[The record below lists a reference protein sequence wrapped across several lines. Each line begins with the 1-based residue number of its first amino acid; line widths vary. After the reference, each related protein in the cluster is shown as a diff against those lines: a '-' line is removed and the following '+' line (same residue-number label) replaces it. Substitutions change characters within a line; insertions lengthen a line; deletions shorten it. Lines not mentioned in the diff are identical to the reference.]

1 MRRTLVALVMLV
13 LVAACDPASAPVV
26 EPPPPPPTS
35 APAVV
40 AAPAQAAIPTAPT
53 APTATDRAP
62 AASTSSDAPATAT
75 TPVQASPPATAVP
88 TVVVPT
94 PTPTAIS
101 EPTPTAGVEVASTPA
116 ATEAPVA
123 TPTPEP
129 TPEPTPT
136 LAPTPEVA
144 ATPQPSPPDSL
155 GIDVQVVASGF
166 DRPIFVG
173 HAGDASGRLF
183 VVEKQG
189 RILVVQNGQV
199 RNDPFL
205 DITDRV
211 RSQAYEQGLF
221 SVAFHPGYP
230 TNGRIF
236 VDYTDHNGDTVVSE
250 FTADAAQARANPQS
264 ERVLLQIEQPYENHN
279 GGMIAFG
286 PRDGYLYISAGDGGS
301 GGDPLQHGQNPST
314 LLGSLLRIDV
324 DTESG
329 YAIPVDN
336 PFASQPARR
345 AEIFAYGLRNVWRF
359 SFDRVTGDLWM
370 ADVGQNDLEEVHLA
384 LAPLRG
390 GLNYGWN
397 IMEGSACFPPVLSE
411 CATEGLQIPVA
422 EYGRDFGCS
431 ITGGYVYRG
440 HAFPAL
446 AGAYI
451 FGDYCSGRVW
461 TLHLDDQGTW
471 QMIERA
477 DFDFLIPTFGEGGDG
492 EIYVTDDAGGRLLR
506 LIAVNEP
513 PSG

>member
-1 MRRTLVALVMLV
+1 MT
-13 LVAACDPASAPVV
+13 P
-26 EPPPPPPTS
+26 EP
-35 APAVV
+35 
-40 AAPAQAAIPTAPT
+40 
-53 APTATDRAP
+53 
-62 AASTSSDAPATAT
+62 
-75 TPVQASPPATAVP
+75 TPD
-88 TVVVPT
+88 PT
-94 PTPTAIS
+94 PTPT
-101 EPTPTAGVEVASTPA
+101 
-116 ATEAPVA
+116 PV
-123 TPTPEP
+123 
-129 TPEPTPT
+129 
-136 LAPTPEVA
+136 PTPEVV
-144 ATPQPSPPDSL
+144 ATPQPAPAGGL
-155 GIDVQVVASGF
+155 GIDVQVVATGF
-166 DRPIFVG
+166 DRPIYVG

-189 RILVVQNGQV
+189 RILVVHNGQV

-250 FTADAAQARANPQS
+250 FTADPGQAKADPQS
-264 ERVLLQIEQPYENHN
+264 ERVLLEIEQPYENHN

-286 PRDGYLYISAGDGGS
+286 PQDGFLYISAGDGGS
-301 GGDPLQHGQNPST
+301 GGDPLGNGQNAST

-324 DTESG
+324 NSESG

-336 PFASQPARR
+336 PFASQPDKR

-359 SFDRVTGDLWM
+359 SFDRITGDLWL

-390 GLNYGWN
+390 GLNFGWN
-397 IMEGSACFPPVLSE
+397 IMEGSACFPPVVPNCSS
-411 CATEGLQIPVA
+411 EGLQLPLA
-422 EYGRDFGCS
+422 EYGRDNGCS

-440 HAFPAL
+440 QAFPAL

-461 TLHLDDQGTW
+461 TLHLDDQGAW
-471 QMIERA
+471 QMIQRA

-492 EIYVTDDAGGRLLR
+492 ELYLTDDAGGRLLR
-506 LIAVNEP
+506 LVAVNEP

>member
-1 MRRTLVALVMLV
+1 MRRTLAAILLIV
-13 LVAACDPASAPVV
+13 LAAACEPGASSSAVPPAAPRT
-26 EPPPPPPTS
+26 PPPATVESPVRGGTPS
-35 APAVV
+35 APAVQSS
-40 AAPAQAAIPTAPT
+40 ATQAPAESPAP
-53 APTATDRAP
+53 DAP
-62 AASTSSDAPATAT
+62 AASQAAQTA
-75 TPVQASPPATAVP
+75 APATAVP

-94 PTPTAIS
+94 PTPTSTS
-101 EPTPTAGVEVASTPA
+101 EPTPTAGVDVAASPA
-116 ATEAPVA
+116 ATQAPAA
-123 TPTPEP
+123 TATPEP

-136 LAPTPEVA
+136 PAPTPEIV
-144 ATPQPSPPDSL
+144 ATPQPAPAGGL
-155 GIDVQVVASGF
+155 VIDVQVVAAGF

-173 HAGDASGRLF
+173 NAGDASGRLF

-199 RNDPFL
+199 RDEPFL

-211 RSQAYEQGLF
+211 RSDAYEQGLF

-250 FTADAAQARANPQS
+250 FAADPGQARADPQS
-264 ERVLLQIEQPYENHN
+264 ERVLLQIEQPYQNHN

-301 GGDPLQHGQNPST
+301 GGDPLQHGQNPGT

-324 DTESG
+324 NAESG

-336 PFASQPARR
+336 PFASQPDKR

-359 SFDRVTGDLWM
+359 SFDRVTGDLWL

-397 IMEGSACFPPVLSE
+397 IMEGSVCFPPIVPR
-411 CATEGLQIPVA
+411 CASEGLQIPVA

-440 HAFPAL
+440 QAFPAL

-461 TLHLDDQGTW
+461 TLQLDDQGAW
-471 QMIERA
+471 QMVQRA

>member
-1 MRRTLVALVMLV
+1 MVAT
-13 LVAACDPASAPVV
+13 PR
-26 EPPPPPPTS
+26 
-35 APAVV
+35 
-40 AAPAQAAIPTAPT
+40 AAPA
-53 APTATDRAP
+53 
-62 AASTSSDAPATAT
+62 
-75 TPVQASPPATAVP
+75 
-88 TVVVPT
+88 
-94 PTPTAIS
+94 
-101 EPTPTAGVEVASTPA
+101 GG
-116 ATEAPVA
+116 
-123 TPTPEP
+123 
-129 TPEPTPT
+129 
-136 LAPTPEVA
+136 
-144 ATPQPSPPDSL
+144 L
-155 GIDVQVVASGF
+155 GIDAQVVATGF

-183 VVEKQG
+183 VVEKPG
-189 RILVVQNGQV
+189 RILVVHNGQV
-199 RNDPFL
+199 RNEPFL

-211 RSQAYEQGLF
+211 RSGAYEQGLF

-230 TNGRIF
+230 TNGRVF

-250 FTADAAQARANPQS
+250 FAADPGQATADPQS
-264 ERVLLQIEQPYENHN
+264 ERVLLQVAQPYENHN

-286 PRDGYLYISAGDGGS
+286 PQDGYLYISAGDGGS
-301 GGDPLQHGQNPST
+301 GGDPLGHGQNAGT

-324 DTESG
+324 AIESG

-336 PFASQPARR
+336 PFAGQPDKRP
-345 AEIFAYGLRNVWRF
+345 EIFAYGLRNVWRF
-359 SFDRVTGDLWM
+359 SFDRVTGDLWL

-390 GLNYGWN
+390 GLNFGWN
-397 IMEGSACFPPVLSE
+397 IMEGSACFPPIVTG
-411 CATEGLQIPVA
+411 CATEGLQIPIA
-422 EYGRDFGCS
+422 EYGRDNGCS
-431 ITGGYVYRG
+431 ITGGYAYRG

-461 TLHLDDQGTW
+461 TLQLDAQGAW
-471 QMIERA
+471 QMIQRA

>member
-1 MRRTLVALVMLV
+1 MRRTLAALAMVV
-13 LVAACDPASAPVV
+13 LASACDPASAPST
-26 EPPPPPPTS
+26 EPALPTQQPAAVS
-35 APAVV
+35 LPARGATSPAPRVATTAV
-40 AAPAQAAIPTAPT
+40 Q
-53 APTATDRAP
+53 AP
-62 AASTSSDAPATAT
+62 AASPSPDTPATPP
-75 TPVQASPPATAVP
+75 PVQASTAATAAPTLAVP
-88 TVVVPT
+88 P
-94 PTPTAIS
+94 PTPTATAQ
-101 EPTPTAGVEVASTPA
+101 PTPTAGVQVAPA
-116 ATEAPVA
+116 ATETPVSTA
-123 TPTPEP
+123 A
-129 TPEPTPT
+129 PEPTPT
-136 LAPTPEVA
+136 PTRTPVPMPEFA
-144 ATPQPSPPDSL
+144 ATPQAAPPGGL
-155 GIDVQVVASGF
+155 AIDAQVVASGF

-183 VVEKQG
+183 VVEKPG

-199 RNDPFL
+199 RGEPFL

-211 RSQAYEQGLF
+211 GSEAYEQGLF

-250 FTADAAQARANPQS
+250 FTADPGQARADPQS

-286 PRDGYLYISAGDGGS
+286 PQDGYLYISAGDGGS
-301 GGDPLQHGQNPST
+301 GGDPLGHGQNPGT

-324 DTESG
+324 DVESG
-329 YAIPVDN
+329 YANPVDN
-336 PFASQPARR
+336 PFVNQPDKRS
-345 AEIFAYGLRNVWRF
+345 EIFAYGLRNVWRF
-359 SFDRVTGDLWM
+359 SFDRVTGDLWI

-390 GLNYGWN
+390 GLNFGWN
-397 IMEGSACFPPVLSE
+397 IMEGSECYPPVVSE
-411 CATEGLQIPVA
+411 CSTEGLQIPVG
-422 EYGRDFGCS
+422 EYGRDNGCS

-440 HAFPAL
+440 QAFPAL

-461 TLHLDDQGTW
+461 TLQLDDQGAW
-471 QMIERA
+471 QMIQRA

-492 EIYVTDDAGGRLLR
+492 ELYVTDDAGGRLLR

>member
-1 MRRTLVALVMLV
+1 M
-13 LVAACDPASAPVV
+13 SA
-26 EPPPPPPTS
+26 E
-35 APAVV
+35 
-40 AAPAQAAIPTAPT
+40 
-53 APTATDRAP
+53 
-62 AASTSSDAPATAT
+62 
-75 TPVQASPPATAVP
+75 ASPPATAVP
-88 TVVVPT
+88 TLVIPT
-94 PTPTAIS
+94 PAPTAAS
-101 EPTPTAGVEVASTPA
+101 EPTPTAGVEVVAAPA
-116 ATEAPVA
+116 ATGSPVA
-123 TPTPEP
+123 TATPDPTPEP
-129 TPEPTPT
+129 TLDPTPT
-136 LAPTPEVA
+136 PAPTPEVV
-144 ATPQPSPPDSL
+144 ATPQPAPAGGL
-155 GIDVQVVASGF
+155 GLDVQVVATGF

-183 VVEKQG
+183 VVEKPG
-189 RILVVQNGQV
+189 RILVVHNGQV
-199 RNDPFL
+199 RNEPFL
-205 DITDRV
+205 NITDRV
-211 RSQAYEQGLF
+211 RSEAYEQGLF

-250 FTADAAQARANPQS
+250 FAADPGQARADPQS
-264 ERVLLQIEQPYENHN
+264 ERVLLQIAQPYQNHN

-286 PRDGYLYISAGDGGS
+286 PQDGFLYISAGDGGS
-301 GGDPLQHGQNPST
+301 GGDPLRHGQNAAT

-336 PFASQPARR
+336 PFASQPDKR

-359 SFDRVTGDLWM
+359 SFDRVTGDLWL

-390 GLNYGWN
+390 GLNFGWN
-397 IMEGSACFPPVLSE
+397 IMEGSACFPPVVAE
-411 CATEGLQIPVA
+411 CATEGLQIPIA
-422 EYGRDFGCS
+422 EYGRDYGCS

-440 HAFPAL
+440 RAFPAL

-461 TLHLDDQGTW
+461 TLELDAQGAW
-471 QMIERA
+471 QMIQRA

-492 EIYVTDDAGGRLLR
+492 EIYLTDDAGGRLLR
-506 LIAVNEP
+506 VIAVNEP

>member
-1 MRRTLVALVMLV
+1 M
-13 LVAACDPASAPVV
+13 
-26 EPPPPPPTS
+26 
-35 APAVV
+35 
-40 AAPAQAAIPTAPT
+40 
-53 APTATDRAP
+53 
-62 AASTSSDAPATAT
+62 
-75 TPVQASPPATAVP
+75 P

-94 PTPTAIS
+94 PTLTAAAA
-101 EPTPTAGVEVASTPA
+101 PTPTAGVEVAATPP

-123 TPTPEP
+123 AATPEP
-129 TPEPTPT
+129 TPEPAPQPTPEPTPT
-136 LAPTPEVA
+136 PVPTPEVV
-144 ATPQPSPPDSL
+144 ATPQPAPAGDF
-155 GIDVQVVASGF
+155 GIDVQVVAAGF

-173 HAGDASGRLF
+173 NAGDASGRLF

-211 RSQAYEQGLF
+211 RSEAYEQGLF

-250 FTADAAQARANPQS
+250 FAADPGQARADPQS
-264 ERVLLQIEQPYENHN
+264 ERVLLQIEQPYQNHN
-279 GGMIAFG
+279 GGMLAFG
-286 PRDGYLYISAGDGGS
+286 PQDGYLYISAGDGGS
-301 GGDPLQHGQNPST
+301 GGDPLGHGQNAAS

-324 DTESG
+324 DTDSV

-336 PFASQPARR
+336 PFASQPGKR

-359 SFDRVTGDLWM
+359 SFDRVTGDLWL

-390 GLNYGWN
+390 GLNFGWN
-397 IMEGSACFPPVLSE
+397 IMEGSACFPPVMPT
-411 CATEGLQIPVA
+411 CNTEGLQIPIA
-422 EYGRDFGCS
+422 EYGRDYGCS

-440 HAFPAL
+440 RAFPAL

-461 TLHLDDQGTW
+461 TLQLNEQGAW
-471 QMIERA
+471 QMIQRA

-492 EIYVTDDAGGRLLR
+492 EIYLTDDAGGRLLR
-506 LIAVNEP
+506 VIAVNEP

>member
-1 MRRTLVALVMLV
+1 MPTL
-13 LVAACDPASAPVV
+13 
-26 EPPPPPPTS
+26 
-35 APAVV
+35 
-40 AAPAQAAIPTAPT
+40 
-53 APTATDRAP
+53 
-62 AASTSSDAPATAT
+62 
-75 TPVQASPPATAVP
+75 
-88 TVVVPT
+88 VVPT
-94 PTPTAIS
+94 PTPTATA
-101 EPTPTAGVEVASTPA
+101 EPTPTAGVEVASAPT
-116 ATEAPVA
+116 ATESPVPPA
-123 TPTPEP
+123 TPEP

-136 LAPTPEVA
+136 PAPTAEVVA
-144 ATPQPSPPDSL
+144 LPQSALPSDL
-155 GIDVQVVASGF
+155 RLDAQVVATGF

-183 VVEKQG
+183 VVEKGG

-199 RNDPFL
+199 RNEPFL

-211 RSQAYEQGLF
+211 RSEAYEQGLF

-250 FTADAAQARANPQS
+250 FTADPGQARADPQS
-264 ERVLLQIEQPYENHN
+264 ERVLLQIEQPYQNHN

-286 PRDGYLYISAGDGGS
+286 PQDGYLYISAGDGGS
-301 GGDPLQHGQNPST
+301 GGDPLGHGQNAGT
-314 LLGSLLRIDV
+314 LLGSLLRIDINT
-324 DTESG
+324 DAG
-329 YAIPVDN
+329 YAVPVEN
-336 PFASQPARR
+336 PFVNQPDKRS
-345 AEIFAYGLRNVWRF
+345 EIFSYGLRNVWRF
-359 SFDRVTGDLWM
+359 SFDRVTGDLWL

-390 GLNYGWN
+390 GLNFGWN
-397 IMEGSACFPPVLSE
+397 IMEGSACFPPVVTGCS
-411 CATEGLQIPVA
+411 TDGLQIPIA

-440 HAFPAL
+440 QAFPAL

-461 TLHLDDQGTW
+461 TLHLDDQGAW
-471 QMIERA
+471 QMVQRA
-477 DFDFLIPTFGEGGDG
+477 NFDFLIPTFGEGGDG
-492 EIYVTDDAGGRLLR
+492 EVYVTDDNGGRLLR

>member
-1 MRRTLVALVMLV
+1 MML
-13 LVAACDPASAPVV
+13 LAAACEPATSPATEPQPAPPTPLPVV
-26 EPPPPPPTS
+26 VSSPTQ
-35 APAVV
+35 A
-40 AAPAQAAIPTAPT
+40 AAPAAADGQAPT
-53 APTATDRAP
+53 TQSSESASSSQAPVTPP
-62 AASTSSDAPATAT
+62 A
-75 TPVQASPPATAVP
+75 PVQTSPPTTTVP
-88 TVVVPT
+88 TLVVPT
-94 PTPTAIS
+94 PTPTAAV
-101 EPTPTAGVEVASTPA
+101 EPTPTAGVEVASAPTATASPVPPA
-116 ATEAPVA
+116 
-123 TPTPEP
+123 TPEP
-129 TPEPTPT
+129 TPDPTPT
-136 LAPTPEVA
+136 PAPTPEVVA
-144 ATPQPSPPDSL
+144 MPKPALPSDL
-155 GIDVQVVASGF
+155 RIDAQVVATGF

-183 VVEKQG
+183 VVEKPG

-211 RSQAYEQGLF
+211 RSEAYEQGLF

-236 VDYTDHNGDTVVSE
+236 VDYTDHDGDTVVSE
-250 FTADAAQARANPQS
+250 FAADPGQARADPQS

-286 PRDGYLYISAGDGGS
+286 PQDGYLYISAGDGGS
-301 GGDPLQHGQNPST
+301 GGDPLGHGQNAGT

-329 YAIPVDN
+329 YAIPVEN
-336 PFASQPARR
+336 PFINQPDKR

-359 SFDRVTGDLWM
+359 SFDRVTGDLWL

-390 GLNYGWN
+390 GLNFGWN
-397 IMEGSACFPPVLSE
+397 IMEGSACFPPIVTG
-411 CATEGLQIPVA
+411 CATEGLQIPIA

-440 HAFPAL
+440 QAFPAL
-446 AGAYI
+446 AGAYL

-461 TLHLDDQGTW
+461 TLHLDEQGDW
-471 QMIERA
+471 QMVQRA

-492 EIYVTDDAGGRLLR
+492 ELYVTDDNGGRLLR

>member
-1 MRRTLVALVMLV
+1 MFR
-13 LVAACDPASAPVV
+13 SW
-26 EPPPPPPTS
+26 
-35 APAVV
+35 PAVSI
-40 AAPAQAAIPTAPT
+40 APY
-53 APTATDRAP
+53 
-62 AASTSSDAPATAT
+62 
-75 TPVQASPPATAVP
+75 
-88 TVVVPT
+88 
-94 PTPTAIS
+94 
-101 EPTPTAGVEVASTPA
+101 
-116 ATEAPVA
+116 
-123 TPTPEP
+123 
-129 TPEPTPT
+129 
-136 LAPTPEVA
+136 
-144 ATPQPSPPDSL
+144 
-155 GIDVQVVASGF
+155 
-166 DRPIFVG
+166 FVG

-359 SFDRVTGDLWM
+359 SFDRVTGDLWL
-370 ADVGQNDLEEVHLA
+370 ADVGQNDLEEV
-384 LAPLRG
+384 
-390 GLNYGWN
+390 
-397 IMEGSACFPPVLSE
+397 
-411 CATEGLQIPVA
+411 
-422 EYGRDFGCS
+422 
-431 ITGGYVYRG
+431 
-440 HAFPAL
+440 
-446 AGAYI
+446 
-451 FGDYCSGRVW
+451 
-461 TLHLDDQGTW
+461 
-471 QMIERA
+471 
-477 DFDFLIPTFGEGGDG
+477 
-492 EIYVTDDAGGRLLR
+492 
-506 LIAVNEP
+506 
-513 PSG
+513 PSGPGAVARGASTTAGTSWKAAPASRPLWRSARPRACRFRLPNTDATSGVR

>member
-1 MRRTLVALVMLV
+1 MSQT
-13 LVAACDPASAPVV
+13 
-26 EPPPPPPTS
+26 
-35 APAVV
+35 
-40 AAPAQAAIPTAPT
+40 AQTG
-53 APTATDRAP
+53 
-62 AASTSSDAPATAT
+62 
-75 TPVQASPPATAVP
+75 PPATAAP
-88 TVVVPT
+88 TVVVPA
-94 PTPTAIS
+94 PAPTATS

-123 TPTPEP
+123 TATPEP

-136 LAPTPEVA
+136 PAPIPEVA
-144 ATPQPSPPDSL
+144 ATPQPAPPSGL
-155 GIDVQVVASGF
+155 GIDVQVVATGF
-166 DRPIFVG
+166 DRPIYVG

-183 VVEKQG
+183 VVEKRG

-199 RNDPFL
+199 RTDPFL

-211 RSQAYEQGLF
+211 RSDAYEQGLF

-250 FTADAAQARANPQS
+250 FAADPGQARADAQS
-264 ERVLLQIEQPYENHN
+264 ERVLLQIEQPYQNHN

-324 DTESG
+324 NAESG

-336 PFASQPARR
+336 PFASQPDKR

-370 ADVGQNDLEEVHLA
+370 ADVGQNDLEEVNLA

-397 IMEGSACFPPVLSE
+397 IMEGSACFPPVVSE

-461 TLHLDDQGTW
+461 TLHLDDQGAW
-471 QMIERA
+471 QMVQRA

-492 EIYVTDDAGGRLLR
+492 EIYVTDDNGGRLLR

>member
-1 MRRTLVALVMLV
+1 MRRTLAALVVIV
-13 LVAACDPASAPVV
+13 LAAACEPGASSSTVPSAAPRT
-26 EPPPPPPTS
+26 PPPATVESPVRGTTPS
-35 APAVV
+35 APATQSSTTQV
-40 AAPAQAAIPTAPT
+40 
-53 APTATDRAP
+53 P
-62 AASTSSDAPATAT
+62 AASPGSDATAT
-75 TPVQASPPATAVP
+75 SQTEQTVTPATAVP

-94 PTPTAIS
+94 PTPTATS

-116 ATEAPVA
+116 ATESPVA
-123 TPTPEP
+123 TATPEP

-136 LAPTPEVA
+136 PAPTPEVV
-144 ATPQPSPPDSL
+144 ATAQPAPPSGL
-155 GIDVQVVASGF
+155 GIDVQVVATGF
-166 DRPIFVG
+166 DRPIYVG

-183 VVEKQG
+183 VVEKRG

-211 RSQAYEQGLF
+211 RSDAYEQGLF

-250 FTADAAQARANPQS
+250 FAADPGQARADPQS
-264 ERVLLQIEQPYENHN
+264 ERVLLQIEQPYQNHN

-301 GGDPLQHGQNPST
+301 GGDPLQHGQNPGT

-324 DTESG
+324 NAESG

-336 PFASQPARR
+336 PFASQPGKR

-440 HAFPAL
+440 HVFPAL

-461 TLHLDDQGTW
+461 TLHLDDQGAW
-471 QMIERA
+471 QMVQRA

-492 EIYVTDDAGGRLLR
+492 ELYVTDDNGGRLLR
-506 LIAVNEP
+506 LVAVNEP